1 VKNVL
6 VAAAVLA
13 LSACAAKPAYVSS
26 SNYQAFDC
34 SQLAREYTV
43 ANQRL
48 GSLPGGFSAS
58 GIGVGIAAGSWG
70 ISPQVSMG
78 VGRSTSKNQKSQL
91 LGEIEAIERSAEF
104 KGCVLPGATQGK

>member
-1 VKNVL
+1 MKNVL
-6 VAAAVLA
+6 MAAAVLA

-26 SNYQAFDC
+26 SNYQGFDC
-34 SQLAREYTV
+34 AQLAREYRV

-48 GSLPGGFSAS
+48 SSLPGGFSAS

-78 VGRSTSKNQKSQL
+78 VGRSTSKTQKSQL
-91 LGEIEAIERSAEF
+91 LGEIEAIERSAEY
-104 KGCVLPGATQGK
+104 KGCVLPEVTK